1 MIVVHDTTGSTIA
14 MGRLFCSLRTVP
26 SSEFCR
32 RSCQSVAEP
41 RPLSNAAYRRTAR
54 AAAAI
59 QRREVA
65 SEAATGLASWRWP
78 MPRWSRLWQRCSIAG
93 RPTPKDL
100 ERAGFRCTPPGCSA
114 GYFHNKFSAD
124 GCRGAAGYPGHRLAS
139 DAAVDR
145 GKPSAGA
152 AGGPLIQSVL
162 ARLAT
167 ATLAYQ
173 SDLGSPSPVPAS
185 PRLEANS

>member
-1 MIVVHDTTGSTIA
+1 MIVVHDTTGSTMA
-14 MGRLFCSLRTVP
+14 MGRLSCSLRTVP

-65 SEAATGLASWRWP
+65 SEAATARVLALADAALKP
-78 MPRWSRLWQRCSIAG
+78 LVAVLLDSRLRD
-93 RPTPKDL
+93 PKGPGA
-100 ERAGFRCTPPGCSA
+100 AGFRCTPSGCSA

-173 SDLGSPSPVPAS
+173 RDFGSPSRVPSS
-185 PRLEANS
+185 PRLEAQS